1 MEKKPYNSLSINFV
15 YMQLPDLRH
24 IARIAMARCT
34 RGAKFDVV
42 QRHHIKTYQANVL
55 LCYIKFITV

>member
-1 MEKKPYNSLSINFV
+1 
-15 YMQLPDLRH
+15 MQLPDLRH

-55 LCYIKFITV
+55 LYVNGYIKFITI

>member
-1 MEKKPYNSLSINFV
+1 
-15 YMQLPDLRH
+15 MQLPDLRH

-42 QRHHIKTYQANVL
+42 QRHHIETYQANVL
-55 LCYIKFITV
+55 LCYIKFITI